1 MENNNIEKNDSQQEQ
16 LSENSS
22 ADEINSPSN
31 EVEKT
36 QETPITETPSEP
48 ESESPQIEPE
58 LPLPAAE
65 TLSEEK
71 PQHSF
76 FYKLLS
82 PETRIG
88 RFMRPF
94 LRITATVIGF
104 FALGFLTTYIL
115 LYRPAR
121 SAYED
126 TFKNL
131 EQTTTQLEE
140 TQTQL
145 ETSRS
150 EYADLE
156 TKSQDEIDQLKE
168 DLDLAN
174 TRINFLKYK
183 NNINLARR
191 ALVFDDEG
199 ATALEALNDAE
210 DDLNDLLPSLEK
222 IDPILVG
229 LLGDRLSV
237 VKGELVR
244 DPDQAALELE
254 KLYSDL
260 LEFEMELFE

>member
-1 MENNNIEKNDSQQEQ
+1 MENKDIEKNDSQQEQ
-16 LSENSS
+16 LSEISP
-22 ADEINSPSN
+22 ADEIETTPN
-31 EVEKT
+31 EVET
-36 QETPITETPSEP
+36 TEESPTEETPLEP
-48 ESESPQIEPE
+48 ESESPQAEPE
-58 LPLPAAE
+58 PPLPAAE

-71 PQHSF
+71 PKRSF

-121 SAYED
+121 SAYEN
-126 TFKNL
+126 TYKSL
-131 EQTTTQLEE
+131 EETTTQLEE

-145 ETSRS
+145 ETSQA

-156 TKSQDEIDQLKE
+156 TKSQTEIENLNK

-191 ALVFDDEG
+191 ALVYDDEG

-210 DDLNDLLPSLEK
+210 DDLNNLIPSLEE
-222 IDPILVG
+222 IDPILAG
-229 LLGDRLSV
+229 LLSDRLSV
-237 VKGELVR
+237 VQGELVR

-254 KLYSDL
+254 KLYNTL
-260 LEFEMELFE
+260 LEFEMELFD